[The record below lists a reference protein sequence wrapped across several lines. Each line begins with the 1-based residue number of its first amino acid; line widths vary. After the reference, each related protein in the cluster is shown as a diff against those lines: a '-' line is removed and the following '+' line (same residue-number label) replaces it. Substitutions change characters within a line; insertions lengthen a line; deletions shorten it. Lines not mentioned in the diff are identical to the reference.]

1 MNAENQRLKD
11 MVSEVTNNYNTLQM
25 QLMAFMQH
33 HNDKAADQ
41 NSDGQQVEEK
51 KGQPVA
57 PRRFIDLG
65 LGVNTA
71 DNTDEPS
78 LSSSEGRSRDLGGS
92 PVNGNSNNNEESNVL
107 FGQNKKEFVK
117 RDDSPDRCYGPNKVP
132 KFSSSP
138 KNVDQTEATM
148 RKARVSV
155 RARSEAPMVIDIYYY
170 NIVCL
175 I

>member
-11 MVSEVTNNYNTLQM
+11 MVNEVTNNYNALQL

-33 HNDKAADQ
+33 HNAKAADE
-41 NSDGQQVEEK
+41 NSDGRQVEEK
-51 KGQPVA
+51 KGQLAA

-71 DNTDEPS
+71 DTADEPA
-78 LSSSEGRSRDLGGS
+78 LSSSEGRSRDLAGS

-107 FGQNKKEFVK
+107 FGQDKKEFVK
-117 RDDSPDRCYGPNKVP
+117 RDDSPDRNCGPNKVP
-132 KFSSSP
+132 KFSSSS

-155 RARSEAPMVIDIYYY
+155 RARSEAPMVIEIYY
-170 NIVCL
+170 NIICL